1 MAAARNTRR
10 GSLSSGQGKSLQIT
24 FLALVEK
31 SQGCRWERPD
41 HGRGYWS
48 RVKQVPS
55 RDTQEKNL
63 SQESNAPAPCHCLET
78 SPSSLSISTILL
90 KEGNLE
96 TLTPGVRSWMWNNRT
111 TQVKRKHEA
120 KNGHD
125 FLPIAAPRK
134 RWTQALLHCAGSR
147 RTHQ

>member
-1 MAAARNTRR
+1 MAAARNTRQE
-10 GSLSSGQGKSLQIT
+10 SLSSGQGKSLQIT

-31 SQGCRWERPD
+31 SQGCQWERPD
-41 HGRGYWS
+41 HARGYWS

-96 TLTPGVRSWMWNNRT
+96 TLTPWSEVLDVEQSDNTGEEET
-111 TQVKRKHEA
+111 
-120 KNGHD
+120 
-125 FLPIAAPRK
+125 
-134 RWTQALLHCAGSR
+134 
-147 RTHQ
+147 